1 MTKAFRRGTIV
12 TAVSLVLLLVF
23 TWIEPGG
30 EDLARAF
37 RMLAAVAAA
46 SFAAWACA
54 HGSANQA
61 AGARRG
67 WLLLAGAGLGWA
79 ANAALIAASELVFDQ
94 QLGAPSIA
102 DIPATAAGLLAL
114 LAVLAFLKP
123 TVTSAARMR
132 VLLDGFMLAAALS
145 FIAWS
150 WRLREI
156 YEGAGDVPAR
166 VVSLAYPFVDVV
178 VLALLVV
185 ALLRA
190 PRESRKPWTL
200 LTFGLV
206 LAMLGD
212 GTLAYLQFAD
222 LRVTGATLSTGR
234 VIGWLLVGLAALAPG
249 AETAHT
255 EIRAPKLRDVFVPLV
270 PAVAVAV
277 VAAIEWRGGRLD
289 SFLSVNA
296 GVLVVLLLARQVL
309 SQLEHHD
316 LTKTLEWKVVERTE
330 ELRRREEQ
338 FRSLVAHSSDV
349 VTVVDA
355 SGSITYQSLSIM
367 RLLGYGHN
375 ELIGYS
381 IDRFVHE
388 EDRTRLLTVIHPQ
401 SIAAGDSVTVD
412 LRLVR
417 ADGTSAQTET
427 TISNLLQNPAVQG
440 MVLTS
445 RDIGDRKDLEDQLRH
460 RAFHDTLT
468 GLGNRALFRDRLEH
482 AVTRVRRYG
491 GDLGVLFIDLD
502 GFKTVNDTLGHDAGD
517 RLLTEVSERLQEC
530 VRTSDTVARMGGD
543 EFAILLEQAGD
554 AKAARLVASRI
565 LAALQ
570 LPIELEGGVQ
580 TRAGCSIGIATTRP
594 GDVPSAEAL
603 LRDADLAMYRAKAQ
617 GKGRAEQFEEGLRE
631 AAMRRVTI
639 EQELRR
645 AINEGELVLHYQPV
659 VALPSGRISGCEAL
673 VRWNHPE
680 RGLVPPGE
688 FIPIAE
694 ESDLIVELG
703 RWALFQA
710 CKDLKALQELTPHAA
725 DMWVSVNVATRQLLR
740 PGLLQST
747 RAAIANSGLDPSY
760 LVLEITEGALLN
772 DPKASA
778 TALTE
783 LKGLGVS
790 IAIDDF
796 GTGYSSLSRL
806 RSFPVDKLKIDRSFI
821 SEIRS
826 PTDEAPIVA
835 AVMAMAHGL
844 GLTAVAEGV
853 ETLAQ
858 LACLHAYRCEEV
870 QGFLLARP
878 MASEALAEL
887 VSSPGGLLDTAEDAL
902 AAGGRELELGGIV
915 AEASRADAIFEEM
928 ARPILAELAQRAGL
942 EATWLTSFD
951 DEGVQHVLFACA
963 LSSIGDLERQTL
975 PPERRSGPVVA
986 VGRQVPEVLASRGIE
1001 SMVSV
1006 PVVDHTGAV
1015 VGRLGAGGTG
1025 TEPLAAN
1032 AVVLMEL
1039 FTRLVAEGAAF
1050 AGRAAADPAPDATI
1064 TA

>member
-1 MTKAFRRGTIV
+1 MTKAFRRGAVV
-12 TAVSLVLLLVF
+12 TAVVLFALLVF
-23 TWIEPGG
+23 IWFEPGG
-30 EDLARAF
+30 PDVSHVF
-37 RMLAAVAAA
+37 RMLAAVGAAA
-46 SFAAWACA
+46 FAAWACA

-67 WLLLAGAGLGWA
+67 WVLLSGAGVGWA
-79 ANAALIAASELVFDQ
+79 ANAALIAASDLVFEKR
-94 QLGAPSIA
+94 LGAPSIA

-150 WRLREI
+150 WQLRDI
-156 YEGAGDVPAR
+156 YDRAGDVPGR
-166 VVSLAYPFVDVV
+166 VVSLAYPFIDVV

-185 ALLRA
+185 ALTRA
-190 PRESRKPWTL
+190 PKESRKPWTL

-212 GTLAYLQFAD
+212 GTLAFLQFAD
-222 LRVTGATLSTGR
+222 LRLSGVTLASGR
-234 VIGWLLVGLAALAPG
+234 VVGWMLVGLAALAPG
-249 AETAHT
+249 AETTNT
-255 EIRAPKLRDVFVPLV
+255 ETRAPKLRDVFVPLV
-270 PAVAVAV
+270 PAVAAAV
-277 VAAIEWRGGRLD
+277 FSAMNWRSGRLD
-289 SFLSVNA
+289 VFLSVNA
-296 GVLVVLLLARQVL
+296 AVLVVLLLARQVL
-309 SQLEHHD
+309 AQLEHHD
-316 LTKTLEWKVVERTE
+316 LTKTLESKVVERTD

-349 VTVVDA
+349 VTVVDG
-355 SGSITYQSLSIM
+355 SGSITYQSLSVM

-375 ELIGYS
+375 QLIGLG
-381 IDRFVHE
+381 IDRFIHE

-401 SIAAGDSVTVD
+401 SIAAGDSVTVE

-417 ADGTSAQTET
+417 ADGTWARTET

-445 RDIGDRKDLEDQLRH
+445 RDIGDRKELEDQLRH

-491 GDLGVLFIDLD
+491 GDLGVLFVDLD

-517 RLLTEVSERLQEC
+517 RLLKEVSDRLQEC

-543 EFAILLEQAGD
+543 EFAVLLEQAGD
-554 AKAARLVASRI
+554 AKAAQLVASRI

-594 GDVPSAEAL
+594 GDVPSAESL

-631 AAMRRVTI
+631 AALRRVTI

-694 ESDLIVELG
+694 ESDLVVELG

-710 CKDLKALQELTPHAA
+710 CKDIKALQELTPHAA

-747 RAAIANSGLDPSY
+747 RAALTNSGLDPKH

-778 TALTE
+778 AALTE
-783 LKGLGVS
+783 LKSLGVS

-858 LACLHAYRCEEV
+858 LACLHAYQCEEV

-878 MASEALAEL
+878 MAADALTEI
-887 VSSPGGLLDTAEDAL
+887 VSSPGGLLDATEDAL
-902 AAGGRELELGGIV
+902 GASNRSSDLGGIV
-915 AEASRADAIFEEM
+915 AEASRADAIFEEV
-928 ARPILAELAQRAGL
+928 ARPLLAELAARAAL

-951 DEGVQHVLFACA
+951 DEGVQHVLFACSA
-963 LSSIGDLERQTL
+963 GEIGDLERQTL

-986 VGRQVPEVLASRGIE
+986 VGRQVPDVLSSRGIQ

-1006 PVVDHTGAV
+1006 PVLDHNGNV

-1039 FTRLVAEGAAF
+1039 FTRVVAEGASF
-1050 AGRAAADPAPDATI
+1050 AGRAAAAPADTPVSA
-1064 TA
+1064 